1 MLRAAFLNLLDAL
14 ELLLLQLA
22 LAVLTWLASLVGA
35 ALPPP
40 VRTARVWFEA

>member
-22 LAVLTWLASLVGA
+22 LLTWLASLVGA

>member
-22 LAVLTWLASLVGA
+22 LAVLTAARRRSLRPTASTSGE
-35 ALPPP
+35 
-40 VRTARVWFEA
+40 RQ